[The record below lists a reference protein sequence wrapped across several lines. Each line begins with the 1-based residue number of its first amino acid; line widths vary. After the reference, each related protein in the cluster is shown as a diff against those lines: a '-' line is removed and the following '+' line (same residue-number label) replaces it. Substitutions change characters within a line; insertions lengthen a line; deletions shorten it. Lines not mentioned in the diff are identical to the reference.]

1 MTASTTQP
9 VARASVPVKLI
20 GIVVAG
26 AAVSVALE
34 RRLGEILGERHVQ
47 PA

>member
-1 MTASTTQP
+1 VERLDQGP
-9 VARASVPVKLI
+9 VR
-20 GIVVAG
+20 

-34 RRLGEILGERHVQ
+34 RRLGEILGERQV